1 MPSFHQV
8 LSAVHS
14 ALIPVLS
21 VLQQELPAVSAAR
34 QASHPASLTAHPDS
48 AVSHPFHQWHSV
60 YPEVP
65 AYTAPALQSSRR
77 APADFH
83 YNFSVPE
90 KESHT

>member
-1 MPSFHQV
+1 MPSSHQV

-21 VLQQELPAVSAAR
+21 VLQQEPPAVSAAR
-34 QASHPASLTAHPDS
+34 QASHPVSLTAHPDS
-48 AVSHPFHQWHSV
+48 AVSHSFHQSHSV

-65 AYTAPALQSSRR
+65 ACTAPVSQSSHL

-83 YNFSVPE
+83 YSFSVPE
-90 KESHT
+90 KASRT